1 MYKHS
6 LRQEYGATKVDI
18 DVHLGSG
25 ERYVKCRYTPALT
38 TSRQHSWG
46 SHSMSQVGGIV
57 TQEAVHEMKGAGRLI
72 ILLQSPT
79 GRYQIKITY
88 IS

>member
-6 LRQEYGATKVDI
+6 LRLEYGATKEDI

-25 ERYVKCRYTPALT
+25 ERYVECRYTPALT
-38 TSRQHSWG
+38 TSRQHPWG

-72 ILLQSPT
+72 ILLHSPT